1 VNFCYID
8 AFSGLAGDMLVGAL
22 ADAGADRAAIS
33 TALNSLGTEAA
44 LRFERVKRRGMAAEK
59 FHVDIP
65 NVPSK
70 HRHLSGILKMIDAG
84 DLSPRAKTT
93 AERIFQVLAEAE
105 SAAHGVAIEK
115 VHFHEVG
122 AVDSICDI
130 VGIAVALDLLSV
142 TEVGCSAINVG
153 SGTVKTEHGVLP
165 VPAPATAALL
175 KGWPIYARGPATEL
189 TTPTGAAVV
198 AALGTGGASIPA
210 MTVNSIGYGA
220 GDKDFPEHANLV
232 RVMIGRRSGAT
243 ESTTVTVI
251 EANLDDASP
260 QILGYASE
268 ALLAAGALD
277 VVLIPVQM
285 KKGRPGTTMQVITT
299 PEKRESL
306 ANLIFR
312 ETTSLGVRFYD
323 AQRRVQPRIWVD
335 VVTAH
340 GTARMKTSPTG
351 FAPEYEDC
359 RKLAATAGI
368 PLKQVIAEVTAEY
381 LKKQ

>member
-1 VNFCYID
+1 MNSCYID

-22 ADAGADRAAIS
+22 ADAGADRLAIS
-33 TALNSLGTEAA
+33 AALNSLGTEAVP
-44 LRFERVKRRGMAAEK
+44 RFERVKRGGIAAEK
-59 FHVDIP
+59 FHVHIP
-65 NVPSK
+65 DQPSK
-70 HRHLSGILKMIDAG
+70 HRHLAGILKMIDSG
-84 DLSPRAKTT
+84 ELSPRAKAT

-105 SAAHGVAIEK
+105 SSAHGVSIEK

-130 VGIAVALDLLSV
+130 VGIAVAFDLLNA
-142 TEVGCSAINVG
+142 TEIGCSAINVG

-165 VPAPATAALL
+165 VPAPATAILL

-189 TTPTGAAVV
+189 TTPTGAAVI
-198 AALGTGGASIPA
+198 AALATGGAAIPA
-210 MTVNSIGYGA
+210 MTVSSIGYGA

-232 RVMIGRRSGAT
+232 RVMIGRRSGAV

-260 QILGYASE
+260 QILGYACE

-285 KKGRPGTTMQVITT
+285 KKGRPGTALQVITT

-306 ANLIFR
+306 ANLIFQ

-323 AQRRVQPRIWVD
+323 AQRRVQPRTWVD
-335 VVTAH
+335 VVTTH

-381 LKKQ
+381 LKTK